1 MKKLY
6 IVLLLLAGSIG
17 LSAQTL
23 VSGEYFFDSD
33 PGTGNGQA
41 FSFTPDDS
49 VNVSLSVP
57 VSGLDEGLHN
67 LFIRVKN
74 DLGIWSHFEGRIFY
88 IVESP
93 YLTPTPVPEQAAL
106 VAGEWFVDSDPGMG
120 NGTSFILTEGDSVSM
135 ALSLDLTGVAPGF
148 HNLFIRVVDANGRW
162 SLYEGRCFYIVEPVS
177 NDFEI
182 QPLLTAGEWFID
194 TDPGI
199 GNGTAFSFNPADS
212 VNMVIAPNIGNLDP
226 GVHYLF
232 IRVKDED
239 NRWSLYEGRE
249 FQVCDNILANPVI
262 TGPAEFCAGSDITL
276 SGSTVANAES
286 YLWTG
291 PNNFTQTGQELSI
304 SNASP
309 AMAGVYTLYAIRSG
323 GTGCD
328 TGSASVSISIL
339 PTFTGDNPQTI
350 CDGDS
355 YSINGN
361 TYTDAGTYTDT
372 LQAANGCDSIV
383 TTVLTVNPTYAVNNP
398 HTICEGES
406 YTINGNTYTNAGTY
420 TDVFQTVNGCD
431 STITTVLTVNP
442 AYAVNNPQTI
452 CDGDSYSI
460 NGNTYTDAGTYTDA
474 MQTVNGCDSVVTTV
488 LTVHP
493 TYAVNNPQ
501 TICEGESYAINGNTY
516 TDAGTYTDVFQT
528 VNGCDSIV
536 TTVLTVHP
544 TYEVENPQEICE
556 GDSYAI
562 NGNTYTDAGTYTDV
576 MQTVNGC
583 DSIVNTVLTVHPV
596 YETDNPQEICE
607 GESYAING
615 NTYTETGTYTD
626 VFQTVN
632 GCDSTVITGLTVTP
646 VNFDPGITQDGDEL
660 VSGEADATYQWV
672 DCDDDFSPIS
682 GATEQSFAPSADG
695 HYAVIL
701 TRCNISD
708 TTACV
713 EYTTTGISQWSADFR
728 AQLFPNPGKDQV
740 NISVKGAVMQHISIS
755 DVNGRVLYDEALNR
769 ALHQTVATGHWSTG
783 IYIVKITTD
792 KGMSVQRFVKQE

>member
-33 PGTGNGQA
+33 PGMGNGQA

-49 VNVSLSVP
+49 VNVSLNVP
-57 VSGLDEGLHN
+57 ISGLGEGLHN

-120 NGTSFILTEGDSVSM
+120 NGTSFTLTQGDSVSM

-162 SLYEGRCFYIVEPVS
+162 SLYEGRSFYVVEPQT

-232 IRVKDED
+232 IRVKDEG

-249 FQVCDNILANPVI
+249 FQVCDNILADPVI
-262 TGPAEFCAGSDITL
+262 TGPVEFCTGSDIIL

-309 AMAGVYTLYAIRSG
+309 AMAGVYTLYAIRPG

-328 TGSASVSISIL
+328 TGSATVSIGIL

-355 YSINGN
+355 YSINGS

-372 LQAANGCDSIV
+372 LQA
-383 TTVLTVNPTYAVNNP
+383 
-398 HTICEGES
+398 
-406 YTINGNTYTNAGTY
+406 
-420 TDVFQTVNGCD
+420 
-431 STITTVLTVNP
+431 
-442 AYAVNNPQTI
+442 
-452 CDGDSYSI
+452 
-460 NGNTYTDAGTYTDA
+460 
-474 MQTVNGCDSVVTTV
+474 VNGCDSVVTTV
-488 LTVHP
+488 LTVNP
-493 TYAVNNPQ
+493 TYEVNNPQ
-501 TICEGESYAINGNTY
+501 AICDGDSYTINGNTY

-528 VNGCDSIV
+528 VNGCDSVV

-544 TYEVENPQEICE
+544 TYEVNNPQAICD
-556 GDSYAI
+556 GDSYTI

-576 MQTVNGC
+576 
-583 DSIVNTVLTVHPV
+583 
-596 YETDNPQEICE
+596 
-607 GESYAING
+607 
-615 NTYTETGTYTD
+615 
-626 VFQTVN
+626 FQTVN
-632 GCDSTVITGLTVTP
+632 GCDSVVTTLLTVHPTYEVNNPQTICEGESYTINGNTYTESGTYTDIFQTVSGCDSTVITELTVTP
-646 VNFDPGITQDGDEL
+646 VNFDLGITQDGDEL

-701 TRCNISD
+701 TRCTISD

-713 EYTTTGISQWSADFR
+713 EYTTTGISQWSADFKV
-728 AQLFPNPGKDQV
+728 QLFPNPGKDQV

-755 DVNGRVLYDEALNR
+755 DVNGRVLYDETFNR
-769 ALHQTVATGHWSTG
+769 AVRQTVATGHWSTG
-783 IYIVKITTD
+783 IYIVKIITD